1 MNPLDDLFDDGL
13 VKPAADVP
21 REVAK
26 SFFPGVGVASAI
38 LSNLTAQPDEAE
50 IEREAIMDV
59 LDPVHEAELSKIKAQ
74 AMLTD
79 FLAND
84 PVISTYDSDQVLD
97 AYDQIAQLT
106 PRVALQPAVMRGE
119 LRRLLQQQDT
129 LEPFEASQLV
139 GIEESLK
146 SLREPTELPIA
157 PVPQVPEKRD

>member
-1 MNPLDDLFDDGL
+1 
-13 VKPAADVP
+13 
-21 REVAK
+21 
-26 SFFPGVGVASAI
+26 
-38 LSNLTAQPDEAE
+38 
-50 IEREAIMDV
+50 MDV